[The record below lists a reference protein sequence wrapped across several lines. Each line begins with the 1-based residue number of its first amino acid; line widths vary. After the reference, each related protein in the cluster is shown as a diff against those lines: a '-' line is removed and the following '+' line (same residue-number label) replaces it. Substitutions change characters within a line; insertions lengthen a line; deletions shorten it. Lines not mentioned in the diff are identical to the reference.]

1 MTDPGGMP
9 PRDPLRPDDPNVTP
23 PAPAM
28 PPPDLG
34 AMPPP
39 QPIPPP
45 PVQASGAGAPADLGT
60 RFVARIIDGII
71 LGVINGIIGAII
83 LGLGGAGGFANP
95 YAIGFGGF
103 SGRLFL
109 YTLIGAAISIAYF
122 ALMESSR
129 GQTVGKMAMSL
140 RTEGPG
146 GGNPTMEQA
155 VKRNA
160 WYAVNIDPGRRM
172 APVAP
177 GRDLYRSNHQQ
188 FTGTRGMARHICGG
202 DPGRKDQVA
211 RREL

>member
-1 MTDPGGMP
+1 MS
-9 PRDPLRPDDPNVTP
+9 PRRPQRCLRRTS
-23 PAPAM
+23 
-28 PPPDLG
+28 G
-34 AMPPP
+34 ATPPP

-83 LGLGGAGGFANP
+83 LGVGGVGGFANP

-103 SGRLFL
+103 SGRLFI

-160 WYAVNIDPGRRM
+160 WYAVNIV
-172 APVAP
+172 PVVGWLLSLLAVIYIAVTINNSP
-177 GRDLYRSNHQQ
+177 ARVGWHDT
-188 FTGTRGMARHICGG
+188 FAGGTRVV
-202 DPGRKDQVA
+202 KTK
-211 RREL
+211 